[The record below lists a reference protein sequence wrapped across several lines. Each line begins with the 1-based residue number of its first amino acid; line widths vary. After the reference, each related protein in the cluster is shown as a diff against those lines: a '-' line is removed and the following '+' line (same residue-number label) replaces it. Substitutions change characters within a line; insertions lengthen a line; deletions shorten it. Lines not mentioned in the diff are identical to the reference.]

1 MIYITG
7 GFSFSGALSSF
18 CFFLPV
24 RNGNTVVLNG
34 ARRDHVAL
42 FPAGMWVADMVAEN
56 AGDWLLK
63 CQVLTGCVCP
73 RTSA

>member
-1 MIYITG
+1 M
-7 GFSFSGALSSF
+7 
-18 CFFLPV
+18 
-24 RNGNTVVLNG
+24 VLNG